1 MRPPSRRGG
10 TSPCS
15 SLRERLLARERPS
28 HRVAL
33 QMEDPTAAIRE
44 AALAE
49 DAWRTCHLMQDGP
62 DREAAIRKAKREL
75 DKTAKAV
82 NDCYDEVTLRAIP
95 PAEFEAL
102 QAAHPAATTYREL
115 RPESEEPDE
124 IWNASTFPRA
134 LFLKCADGDLLSQT
148 RGAGSST
155 SSARRAERTRKLF
168 YAVRRP
174 VNIRVPSSRD
184 PEDQDADP
192 SRAWRWRSARPTEQ
206 DRAQRVPRLAGGRPG
221 QGPVVAR
228 PRGRA
233 LPVVRDAA
241 RRVGPRAGRR
251 PAAPTPMAA

>member
-1 MRPPSRRGG
+1 M
-10 TSPCS
+10 S

-102 QAAHPAATTYREL
+102 QAAHPPRDAKEL
-115 RPESEEPDE
+115 RPGEEPDE

-134 LFLKCADGDLLSQT
+134 LFLKCVDGDLSQT
-148 RGAGSST
+148 EWEKFLDEQCSQ
-155 SSARRAERTRKLF
+155 AERTQLF
-168 YAVRRP
+168 YAAQVI
-174 VNIRVPSSRD
+174 NIRVPS
-184 PEDQDADP
+184 
-192 SRAWRWRSARPTEQ
+192 
-206 DRAQRVPRLAGGRPG
+206 
-221 QGPVVAR
+221 VAI
-228 PRGRA
+228 PK
-233 LPVVRDAA
+233 D
-241 RRVGPRAGRR
+241 
-251 PAAPTPMAA
+251 